1 MPMDPA
7 SPVNQPLEL
16 QELRAKS
23 ASLEQQQAKLMKLID
38 ANSNYRNDIIWLAG
52 EINKVQKRI
61 KELEA
66 KGNQPGR

>member
-1 MPMDPA
+1 MSTKEPA
-7 SPVNQPLEL
+7 SSPVNPA
-16 QELRAKS
+16 QELAELRTKS

-61 KELEA
+61 KELESQV
-66 KGNQPGR
+66 K

>member
-1 MPMDPA
+1 MSMKEPA
-7 SPVNQPLEL
+7 SSSLNPSHELE
-16 QELRAKS
+16 ELRAKS
-23 ASLEQQQAKLMKLID
+23 ASLEEQQAKLMKLID

-66 KGNQPGR
+66 QVK

>member
-1 MPMDPA
+1 MTTKEPTSSQVNPA
-7 SPVNQPLEL
+7 
-16 QELRAKS
+16 QELEELRTKS

-61 KELEA
+61 KELEGQV
-66 KGNQPGR
+66 K